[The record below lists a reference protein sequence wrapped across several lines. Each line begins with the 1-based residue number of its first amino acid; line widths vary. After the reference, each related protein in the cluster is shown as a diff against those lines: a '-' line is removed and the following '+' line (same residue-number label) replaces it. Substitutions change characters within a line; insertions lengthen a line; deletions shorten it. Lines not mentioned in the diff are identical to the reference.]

1 MSRFRD
7 SRGFERRAL
16 RAAGVLLLVL
26 ISMIALTLACTSEQ
40 DDDVTTTA
48 LILPLEPPHV
58 IDRLVAP
65 QPPPALSLPIPPAYQ
80 PPRNA

>member
-26 ISMIALTLACTSEQ
+26 VSTIALTLACTSEQ
-40 DDDVTTTA
+40 DDVTTTA
-48 LILPLEPPHV
+48 LVAPLEPPHV
-58 IDRLVAP
+58 IERLAAP

>member
-7 SRGFERRAL
+7 SRGFERRAV

-26 ISMIALTLACTSEQ
+26 VSMIALTLACTSEQ
-40 DDDVTTTA
+40 DDVTTTA
-48 LILPLEPPHV
+48 LVLPLEPPHV

-65 QPPPALSLPIPPAYQ
+65 QPPPALSLPVPPAYQ

>member
-26 ISMIALTLACTSEQ
+26 ISTIALTLACASEQ
-40 DDDVTTTA
+40 DDVMTTTLLA
-48 LILPLEPPHV
+48 PLEPPHV
-58 IDRLVAP
+58 IDVIVVPAAP
-65 QPPPALSLPIPPAYQ
+65 SALSLPIPPAYQ

>member
-26 ISMIALTLACTSEQ
+26 ISTIALTLACTSEQ
-40 DDDVTTTA
+40 DDVTTTTLVA
-48 LILPLEPPHV
+48 PLEPPHV
-58 IDRLVAP
+58 IERLIAP